1 MMIRGS
7 LFAPHPPN
15 FSRTMSN
22 PSVDTSYSLPKHTPK
37 TSHSPPSLLLYPS
50 VPSTITLVQATAI
63 VELLFLLPPLHLFIP
78 PSTPSRLATIIFLTV
93 RSCQFIFHYLKP
105 SRAVIYNNQNL
116 ETTLVAINGWV
127 NKQKG
132 LSIP

>member
-1 MMIRGS
+1 MMIRDS
-7 LFAPHPPN
+7 LFVPHPPN
-15 FSRTMSN
+15 FSHTMSN
-22 PSVDTSYSLPKHTPK
+22 PSVDISYSSKTYPK
-37 TSHSPPSLLLYPS
+37 TSYSPPSLPLQPS
-50 VPSTITLVQATAI
+50 VPSTIVLVQATAI
-63 VELLFLLPPLHLFIP
+63 VELLFLLPLLHLFIP

-93 RSCQFIFHYLKP
+93 RSCQFIFCYLKP
-105 SRAVIYNNQNL
+105 SGAVIYNNQNL